1 MTRFSK
7 QKINKLG
14 DHLNELYIP
23 ERLPGCSVLINYNNE
38 EVYYYETGLSDLKRK
53 KNINRD
59 SIFRIYSMT
68 KPLTRMGIMLLL
80 EEGKIK
86 IEDEVEKYIPEWKD
100 LSVYQSGS
108 IENLITEPPK
118 RKMIIHDLLTH
129 RSGLTHHFNE
139 SAIAQL
145 YLDKGVTIAR
155 SPEKLSPDEY
165 IKIISDIPLEFSPG
179 EYFNYSISTD
189 ILGFIIERISGM
201 TLEEY
206 LSEKIIDPLG
216 MNDTTFHID
225 KSKLDRFSSCYIY
238 DEIADKYILQDDSI
252 ETSYLEKPRSFSGG
266 GGLLS
271 TIDDYMKFCNLIQN
285 NGSADKENIIG
296 SRTLDYM
303 ISNQLNH
310 GEDLHQIGKGR
321 WGKEEFKGVGFSLGG
336 SVVLDPVENMSIRS
350 KGEFAWGGAASTA
363 FWIDKKEKISVVF
376 MTQMLSFPFS
386 DSLRKE
392 LRTLVYQ
399 ALI

>member
-68 KPLTRMGIMLLL
+68 KPLTSMGIMLLL

-129 RSGLTHHFNE
+129 RSGLTYHFNE
-139 SAIAQL
+139 SAIGQL

-285 NGSADKENIIG
+285 NGSTDKENIIG

>member
-68 KPLTRMGIMLLL
+68 KPLTSMGIMLLL

-129 RSGLTHHFNE
+129 RSGLTYHFNE

-225 KSKLDRFSSCYIY
+225 KSKLDRLSSCYIY

-285 NGSADKENIIG
+285 NGSTVKENIIG

-303 ISNQLNH
+303 MSNQLNY

-336 SVVLDPVENMSIRS
+336 SVVIDPVENMSIRS

-363 FWIDKKEKISVVF
+363 FWIDKKENISVVF
-376 MTQMLSFPFS
+376 MTQMLSFPYS

>member
-68 KPLTRMGIMLLL
+68 KPLTSMGIMLLL

-129 RSGLTHHFNE
+129 RSGLTYHFNE

-225 KSKLDRFSSCYIY
+225 KSKFDRLSSCYIY
-238 DEIADKYILQDDSI
+238 DEIANKYILQDDSV

-285 NGSADKENIIG
+285 NGSTVKENIIG

-303 ISNQLNH
+303 MSNQLNY

-336 SVVLDPVENMSIRS
+336 SVVIDPVENMSIRS

-363 FWIDKKEKISVVF
+363 FWIDKKENISVVF
-376 MTQMLSFPFS
+376 MTQMLSFPYS

>member
-1 MTRFSK
+1 MTKFSK

-14 DHLNELYIP
+14 DHLHNLYVP
-23 ERLPGCSVLINYNNE
+23 ERLPGCSVLINHGNE
-38 EVYYYETGLSDLKRK
+38 EVYYFETGSADLKRK

-68 KPLTRMGIMLLL
+68 KPLTSMGIMLLL

-129 RSGLTHHFNE
+129 RSGLTYHFNE

-206 LSEKIIDPLG
+206 LSEKIIVPLG
-216 MNDTTFHID
+216 MNDTTFDID

-285 NGSADKENIIG
+285 NGSTDKENIIG

-336 SVVLDPVENMSIRS
+336 SVVIDPVENMSIRS

-363 FWIDKKEKISVVF
+363 FWIDKKENISVVF
-376 MTQMLSFPFS
+376 MTQMLSFPYS

>member
-68 KPLTRMGIMLLL
+68 KPLTSMGIMLLL

-145 YLDKGVTIAR
+145 YLDKGVTSAI

-189 ILGFIIERISGM
+189 ILGFIIERISRM

-285 NGSADKENIIG
+285 NGSTDKENIIG

-321 WGKEEFKGVGFSLGG
+321 WGKEEFKGIGFSLGG

>member
-1 MTRFSK
+1 MTKFSK

-14 DHLNELYIP
+14 DHLHNLYVP

-68 KPLTRMGIMLLL
+68 KPFTSMGIMLLL

-129 RSGLTHHFNE
+129 RSGLTYHFNE

-189 ILGFIIERISGM
+189 ILGFIIERISGI

-206 LSEKIIDPLG
+206 LSEKIIVPLG

-285 NGSADKENIIG
+285 NGSTDKENIIG

-363 FWIDKKEKISVVF
+363 FWIDKKENISVVF
-376 MTQMLSFPFS
+376 MTQMLSFPYS

>member
-1 MTRFSK
+1 MKFSK
-7 QKINKLG
+7 QKLNKLG
-14 DHLNELYIP
+14 DHLHDLYVP
-23 ERLPGCSVLINYNNE
+23 ERLPGCSVLINHANE
-38 EVYYYETGLSDLKRK
+38 EIYYYEIGFSDLKRK
-53 KNINRD
+53 KNIDRD

-68 KPLTRMGIMLLL
+68 KPLTCMGIMLLL
-80 EEGKIK
+80 EDGKIK

-108 IENLITEPPK
+108 KENLITEPPK

-129 RSGLTHHFNE
+129 RSGLTYHFNE
-139 SAIAQL
+139 STIAQL

-165 IKIISDIPLEFSPG
+165 IEIISDIPLEFSPG

-189 ILGFIIERISGM
+189 ILGFIIERITGI
-201 TLEEY
+201 TLEEFLY
-206 LSEKIIDPLG
+206 NKILKPLD
-216 MNDTTFHID
+216 MKDTSFYID
-225 KSKLDRFSSCYIY
+225 KSKLDRFTSCYIF
-238 DEIADKYILQDDSI
+238 DEISDKYILQDDSI
-252 ETSYLEKPRSFSGG
+252 ETPYLEKPKSFSGG

-285 NGSADKENIIG
+285 NGSNNIENIIG

-303 ISNQLNH
+303 ISNQLNED
-310 GEDLHQIGKGR
+310 EDLHKIGIGR

-336 SVVLDPVENMSIRS
+336 SVVIDPIKNMSIRS

-363 FWIDKKEKISVVF
+363 FWIDKKEKINVVF
-376 MTQMLSFPFS
+376 MTQMLSFPYS
-386 DSLRKE
+386 DILRKD

>member
-206 LSEKIIDPLG
+206 LSEKIIVPLR

>member
-68 KPLTRMGIMLLL
+68 KPLTSMGIMLLL

-129 RSGLTHHFNE
+129 RSGLTYHFNE

-225 KSKLDRFSSCYIY
+225 KSKLDRLSSCYIY
-238 DEIADKYILQDDSI
+238 DEIADKYILQDDSV

-285 NGSADKENIIG
+285 NGSTVKENIIG

-303 ISNQLNH
+303 MSNQLNY

-336 SVVLDPVENMSIRS
+336 SVVIDPVENMSIRS

-363 FWIDKKEKISVVF
+363 FWIDKKENISVVF
-376 MTQMLSFPFS
+376 MTQMLSFPYS

>member
-1 MTRFSK
+1 MKFSK
-7 QKINKLG
+7 QKLNKLG
-14 DHLNELYIP
+14 DHLHDLYVP
-23 ERLPGCSVLINYNNE
+23 KRLPGCSVLINHANE
-38 EVYYYETGLSDLKRK
+38 EIYYYEIGFSDLKRK
-53 KNINRD
+53 KNIDRD

-68 KPLTRMGIMLLL
+68 KPLTSMGIMLLL
-80 EEGKIK
+80 EDGKIK

-108 IENLITEPPK
+108 KENLITEPPK

-129 RSGLTHHFNE
+129 RSGLTYHFNE
-139 SAIAQL
+139 STIAQL

-165 IKIISDIPLEFSPG
+165 IEIISDIPLEFSPG

-189 ILGFIIERISGM
+189 ILGFIIERITGI
-201 TLEEY
+201 TLEEFLY
-206 LSEKIIDPLG
+206 NNILKPLD
-216 MNDTTFHID
+216 MKDTSFYID
-225 KSKLDRFSSCYIY
+225 KSKLDRFTSCYIF
-238 DEIADKYILQDDSI
+238 DEISDKYILQDDSI
-252 ETSYLEKPRSFSGG
+252 ETSYLEKPKSFSGG

-285 NGSADKENIIG
+285 NGSNNIENIIG

-303 ISNQLNH
+303 ISNQLNED
-310 GEDLHQIGKGR
+310 EDLHKIGIGR

-336 SVVLDPVENMSIRS
+336 SVVIDPIKNMSIRS

-363 FWIDKKEKISVVF
+363 FWIDKKEKINVVF
-376 MTQMLSFPFS
+376 MTQMLSFPYS
-386 DSLRKE
+386 DILRKD